1 MVYTVTLNPSID
13 YLVSP
18 QTLEL
23 GKINRYQKSG
33 YAPGGKGINVS
44 LLLTSLG
51 VRNKAMGLCAGFTG
65 EELVRLLEAAGCETG
80 FLRLSKGHSRINLKA
95 RTPEGEETDFNG
107 EGPAVTGEELQQLLE
122 RLSGLGD
129 GDTLVL
135 AGSAPSSLGKNV
147 YAQMLRALAPT
158 GVRAV
163 VDTTGESLRAVLPLN
178 PFLVKPNQ
186 EELGELFGVEIPDVP
201 AAKEYALRLLDL
213 GAENVVVSMGGK
225 GALLVSR
232 QGQSLFCR
240 APKGECVSTVGAGDS
255 LVAGFLYGLSL
266 HGTLEGGLR
275 WGVCAGSATA
285 FTQGIASGDA
295 VKALYPLAG
304 NLYPV

>member
-13 YLVSP
+13 YSVSP
-18 QTLEL
+18 QKLEL
-23 GKINRYQKSG
+23 GKINRYEKGG

-51 VRNKAMGLCAGFTG
+51 VRNRAMGFCAGFTG
-65 EELVRLLEAAGCETG
+65 EELVRLLEEAGCETG
-80 FLRLSKGHSRINLKA
+80 FLRLSQGHSRINFKA
-95 RTPEGEETDFNG
+95 RTPQGLETDLNG
-107 EGPAVTGEELQQLLE
+107 EGPSVTEEELQRLLRE
-122 RLSGLGD
+122 LSGLREGD
-129 GDTLVL
+129 LLVL
-135 AGSAPSSLGKNV
+135 AGSAPASLGKNV
-147 YAQMLRALAPT
+147 YARMLEALAPT
-158 GVRAV
+158 GVQAV
-163 VDTTGESLRAVLPLN
+163 VDAAGESLRAALAFR

-186 EELGELFGVEIPDVP
+186 EELGELFGVEISHAA

-213 GAENVVVSMGGK
+213 GAQNVVVSMGGK
-225 GALLVSR
+225 GALLVGSG
-232 QGQSLFCR
+232 GQSLFCR

-266 HGTLEGGLR
+266 HGTLEGALR

-285 FTQGIASGDA
+285 FTQGIASGDE